1 MVKKLSLTNFRRF
14 ENLNL
19 DFDNHLTIFT
29 GGNALGKTS
38 VLEAIYLVSSLKSE
52 RCNKLEYLIKFEA
65 PYAKVKLLSEDLNYE
80 VVLSNKSKKYFINNK
95 EIVKASDFVGKLNCI
110 YFSPNDLKLV
120 TGSPEAR
127 RRFLN
132 LEISLLNKKYLDSL
146 NKAKYFLKQRNE
158 ALKSEAKDSILNL
171 LTDSFVSSSSV
182 ISKSRI
188 KFIELLNSK
197 LETIHSQIASNEKIK
212 LKYIPSYDINNP
224 LDDLNNNLNKDK
236 LYKTTTKGYHRDD
249 FKIYLNSMEA
259 INFASEGQIRNIAL
273 SIKLAL
279 VEVYK
284 DYLSKSPLL
293 LLDDVFSELDKTRQ
307 ANIIDFVLKSD
318 QTLITTNSLDS
329 IPKELLK
336 NANVIEFKE

>member
-14 ENLNL
+14 ENLKL

-65 PYAKVKLLSEDLNYE
+65 PYAKVRLLSEDLNYE

-120 TGSPEAR
+120 TGSPEGR

-284 DYLSKSPLL
+284 DYLGKSPLL

>member
-65 PYAKVKLLSEDLNYE
+65 PYAKVRLLSEDLNYE

-120 TGSPEAR
+120 TGSPEGR

-224 LDDLNNNLNKDK
+224 LDDLNNLNKDK

-284 DYLSKSPLL
+284 DYLGKSPLL

>member
-38 VLEAIYLVSSLKSE
+38 ILEAIYLVSSLKSE

-65 PYAKVKLLSEDLNYE
+65 PYAKVRLLSESLNYE

-110 YFSPNDLKLV
+110 YFSPNDLKLI
-120 TGSPEAR
+120 TGSPEGR

-132 LEISLLNKKYLDSL
+132 LEISLLNKKYLECL

-158 ALKSEAKDSILNL
+158 ALKSEAKDSILKV
-171 LTDSFVSSSSV
+171 LTDSFVSSSAI

-188 KFIELLNSK
+188 KFIELLNLK
-197 LETIHSQIASNEKIK
+197 LETIHKRIALNEEIK

-249 FKIYLNSMEA
+249 FKIYLNSKEA

-284 DYLSKSPLL
+284 DYLGKSPLL

>member
-110 YFSPNDLKLV
+110 YFSPNDLKLI
-120 TGSPEAR
+120 TGSPEGR

-171 LTDSFVSSSSV
+171 LTDSFVSSSAV

-197 LETIHSQIASNEKIK
+197 LETIHSQIVSNEKIK
-212 LKYIPSYDINNP
+212 LKYITSYDINNP

-284 DYLSKSPLL
+284 DYLGKSPLL